1 MKKILLTIIAV
12 LALAGCEKSSQDIH
26 CLVTLQVNIPGRE
39 APVSIVADQS
49 LDGTMFRNIN
59 TLEDYSIPVIT
70 GGVAQLQVLKGIYMI
85 AFDADAVFADGT
97 RLRVRSAQ
105 YNSPEK
111 SVRLVDDN
119 CTLALNLIVLQ

>member
-1 MKKILLTIIAV
+1 MKKILLIIAV
-12 LALAGCEKSSQDIH
+12 LALAGCEKSSQDIN

-39 APVSIVADQS
+39 APVSITADQT
-49 LDGTMFRNIN
+49 LNGTMFRNIN

-70 GGVAQLQVLKGIYMI
+70 GGIARLQVLKGIYMI

-119 CTLALNLIVLQ
+119 CTVTLNLVVLQ

>member
-1 MKKILLTIIAV
+1 MKKILLIIAV
-12 LALAGCEKSSQDIH
+12 LALAGCEKSSQDIN
-26 CLVTLQVNIPGRE
+26 CLVTLEVNIPGRD